1 MGSPLFVIVLVTGL
15 VIAFTAITLSREHRR
30 VRSAVARY
38 HGGPPTPY
46 ELAYLAGG
54 QRRVINTALGMLTR
68 AGAIRVSRGG
78 QVSLV
83 AGAVPSSHPIE
94 HSVTEALARRG
105 GSAPVGELR
114 HAVAGGQAVDGL
126 RYRLLGLG
134 LLVPESVLDYAE
146 GLLNRLLVASVVETV
161 VVGVTLATGAAAGAG
176 VLALLVGLLSAFA
189 GFTVH
194 LRQKRALRDVLSH
207 AGRDVLASARRT
219 YVRGARPVA
228 PDLALAVGIPVAL
241 YGLGELN
248 EPGLEEESQSQSQSV
263 SGSGS
268 G

>member
-1 MGSPLFVIVLVTGL
+1 MGFPLFVIALVTGL
-15 VIAFTAITLSREHRR
+15 AIACTAITLGREHRR
-30 VRSAVARY
+30 VRSAVIRY

-54 QRRVINTALGMLTR
+54 PRRVINTALGMLAR
-68 AGAIRVSRGG
+68 AGVIRVSPGG

-83 AGAVPSSHPIE
+83 AGAAPVPDPVE
-94 HSVTEALARRG
+94 RDVTEALAQRG

-114 HAVAGGQAVDGL
+114 HLASGGQAVDGL

-134 LLVPESVLDYAE
+134 LLVPEGVLDYAE

-161 VVGVTLATGAAAGAG
+161 VMAAILATGAAAGIGA
-176 VLALLVGLLSAFA
+176 LALLVGLLSAFG

-194 LRQKRALRDVLSH
+194 ARQKRALRDVLSH

-219 YVRGARPVA
+219 HVRGGRPVA
-228 PDLALAVGIPVAL
+228 PDLAFAVGVPVAL
-241 YGLGELN
+241 YGLGELK
-248 EPGLEEESQSQSQSV
+248 EPGLEEEFQF
-263 SGSGS
+263 
-268 G
+268 